1 MCLRRGGSEALQNTR
16 TLEVLVTGVATELMG
31 VDAATVREAYES
43 VLRQLVDHLGIDF
56 SFLRHNDFEARATLL
71 TAEWPPRLSVPDPDP
86 LAVVKF
92 EDADSVFKLAE
103 TLTEPAVFRPNPEQE
118 GYRLRV
124 EQGSGLS
131 ATSMSVV
138 PLLHSGRTTG
148 ILGLIKVGDRSW
160 SEEEL
165 NALKAIAALLSQL
178 QSRVIAEEQLRFAAL
193 HDDLTQLPNRTAL
206 TQHIH
211 NRLDVSMPGPVA
223 VMHIDLDRLKA
234 LNDFLGHAA
243 GDRFLKT
250 IADRLRTFV
259 GTTAG
264 IVARL
269 SGDEFVVVLAGPCSA
284 RVATHH
290 AEVIADAI
298 TAPVT
303 LGVERISRSASI
315 GLAFGEPGKHTA
327 ELLLRQADQAAL
339 VAKRAGGHD
348 IALFTDEM
356 YADSRLR
363 NDVEIHLRDAIAG
376 NSLTLYFQPEVDLVS
391 GRVTAVEALVRWQ
404 HPTRG
409 LLPPSAFIPVAEETN
424 LAGELGRWVLDR
436 ACRTLADWQREIP
449 ELDISMRV
457 NISPVQLVTNGF
469 VATVARAL
477 TEFSITGRR
486 LCLEITEVAVVQDL
500 SRTRVTLRELR
511 ELGVQVAIDDFGT
524 GYSSLSHLKELPVDA
539 LKIDRAFVAELGNGA
554 TGDLAIVQ
562 SIIGLADA
570 FGLNIIAEGVETQSA
585 RQTLIELG
593 CTRAQGFLFSKPVSA
608 DAALAIL
615 HGVRIDI

>member
-1 MCLRRGGSEALQNTR
+1 
-16 TLEVLVTGVATELMG
+16 MG

-43 VLRQLVDHLGIDF
+43 VLRRLVDHLGIDF
-56 SFLRHNDFEARATLL
+56 SFLRHNDFEARATVLS
-71 TAEWPPRLSVPDPDP
+71 AEWPPRLSKPDPDP

-92 EDADSVFKLAE
+92 DDADSVFALAE
-103 TLTEPAVFRPNPEQE
+103 TLTEPAVFRPGQQQE
-118 GYRLRV
+118 GYRRRV
-124 EQGSGLS
+124 EQGSGFS
-131 ATSMSVV
+131 ATSMAVV
-138 PLLHSGRTTG
+138 PLLHAERTIG
-148 ILGLIKVGDRSW
+148 ILGLIKIGDRSW
-160 SEEEL
+160 SEVEL

-178 QSRVIAEEQLRFAAL
+178 QARVIAEEQLRFAAL
-193 HDDLTQLPNRTAL
+193 HDQLTSLPNRTAL
-206 TQHIH
+206 AQHLRE
-211 NRLDVSMPGPVA
+211 RLDPSMPGPVA

-234 LNDFLGHAA
+234 LNDFLGHLA
-243 GDRFLKT
+243 GDHFLET
-250 IADRLRTFV
+250 IADRLHSFV
-259 GTTAG
+259 GDSAG

-269 SGDEFVVVLAGPCSA
+269 GGDEFVVVLAGPCSA

-298 TAPVT
+298 GAPVT
-303 LGVERISRSASI
+303 LGVERISRTASI
-315 GLAFGEPGKHTA
+315 GIAFGQPGRHTA
-327 ELLLRQADQAAL
+327 ESLLRQADRAAL

-356 YADSRLR
+356 HADSELR

-376 NSLTLYFQPEVDLVS
+376 DSLILHFQPEVDLVS
-391 GRVTAVEALVRWQ
+391 GRITAVEALVRWQ

-424 LAGELGRWVLDR
+424 LAGELGRWVLEH
-436 ACRTLADWQREIP
+436 ACRTLADWQRDIP

-469 VATVARAL
+469 VGAVARAL
-477 TEFSITGRR
+477 EEFSIAGPN

-539 LKIDRAFVAELGNGA
+539 LKIDRAFVTELGNGT

-570 FGLNIIAEGVETQSA
+570 FGLSIIAEGVETQSA
-585 RQTLIELG
+585 RNTLIELG
-593 CTRAQGFLFSKPVSA
+593 CIRAQGYLFSKPIA
-608 DAALAIL
+608 AEDALILL
-615 HGVRIDI
+615 HGERIDV